1 MQEEKVVL
9 VDKFD
14 NQVGLMSK
22 MEAHLKGFLHRAF
35 SVIIFD
41 STGRILLQKRASTK
55 YHTPNLWSNTCC
67 SHQRQGEDNISAGKR
82 RLKEEMGFVTDLYN
96 FDSFI
101 YKVEFSNGLI
111 EHENDHILLG
121 VFDGSPNPNQDEVGE
136 WRWIDIDE
144 LVLDMRKNPESYT
157 AWFKIILDKYS
168 KSLKKW
174 KLHDKNLYGK
184 LAIASKNFKFNIFS
198 EEKIIKSLDNIYQ
211 NLLDE

>member
-1 MQEEKVVL
+1 MQEEKVIL

-14 NQVGLMSK
+14 NQVGLMPK
-22 MEAHLKGFLHRAF
+22 MEAHLKGLLHRAF

-67 SHQRQGEDNISAGKR
+67 SHQREGEDNISAGKR
-82 RLKEEMGFVTDLYN
+82 RLKEEMGFITDLYN

-101 YKVEFSNGLI
+101 YRVEFSNGLI

-144 LVLDMRKNPESYT
+144 LVIDMRKNPESYT

-168 KSLKKW
+168 KSLKQW
-174 KLHDKNLYGK
+174 KL
-184 LAIASKNFKFNIFS
+184 
-198 EEKIIKSLDNIYQ
+198 Q
-211 NLLDE
+211 